1 MALTGR
7 YTMHRCCC
15 CPSTEAGIAG
25 GGTAVSLTT
34 ISVSSNTEGP
44 AYISGV
50 RQNIS
55 QVKSK
60 RLCNQRWKLEFVG
73 LAFKAGD
80 SGFV

>member
-1 MALTGR
+1 
-7 YTMHRCCC
+7 MHRCRCC
-15 CPSTEAGIAG
+15 SSTDAEVAG
-25 GGTAVSLTT
+25 GVPLIGLTT
-34 ISVSSNTEGP
+34 ISASSNTEGP
-44 AYISGV
+44 AYISEV